1 MGRKKQ
7 STFGSENMSDIV
19 LAALKKDI
27 IKRYGI
33 NPNEYDWTSLT
44 VRVNKI
50 NAEQRYRVRGV
61 IENLEKYEQEFG
73 GSVMLSASAFA
84 FAAGLNVKTVRSWV
98 DKKILPY
105 REHRY
110 AKYRL
115 LDICTR
121 DAINQLKKM

>member
-1 MGRKKQ
+1 MGCKKQ
-7 STFGSENMSDIV
+7 STFGSENISDIV

-50 NAEQRYRVRGV
+50 NAEQRYRVRD
-61 IENLEKYEQEFG
+61 IIANLEKCEIEFG
-73 GSVMLSASAFA
+73 GSIMLSASAFA
-84 FAAGLNVKTVRSWV
+84 VAAGLNVKTVRSWI

-105 REHRY
+105 SEHRY
-110 AKYRL
+110 AKYRMIN
-115 LDICTR
+115 ICTR
-121 DAINQLKKM
+121 DAINKLKKM